1 MQNTKKNVF
10 LLHPYPLG
18 SLVVTNFKSALTT
31 KANGRIHVTHCVSIY
46 DDTALQALTL
56 EWLNQVNNVLLICL
70 TSESIPRVAQIIR
83 EKRLAD
89 ESGMLDKKLF
99 TVSYGERLP
108 GWPPEGL
115 HTGSSEKRDFYFG
128 FPDPENVP
136 KKDFETSPT
145 MAALVAAIVGTN

>member
-46 DDTALQALTL
+46 DDTAMQALTL

-70 TSESIPRVAQIIR
+70 TSESIPRVEQIIR
-83 EKRLAD
+83 EKQLAD
-89 ESGMLDKKLF
+89 ESGELHEKLF
-99 TVSYGERLP
+99 TVSFGKRLP

-115 HTGSSEKRDFYFG
+115 HRGALEERDFYFG
-128 FPDPENVP
+128 FPDPERVRP
-136 KKDFETSPT
+136 QEFERSPT